1 MITVIKTKLNHV
13 VLRKKRQGGTHQ
25 HAVCVAFGNSFFY
38 VFCVFKKYT
47 KIMCYNKKER
57 YKIKYIRLRPMS
69 WYVRMTGLFPFG
81 RPLIVTWTIP

>member
-38 VFCVFKKYT
+38 VFCVFKKCVYGIC
-47 KIMCYNKKER
+47 KMLK
-57 YKIKYIRLRPMS
+57 
-69 WYVRMTGLFPFG
+69 LFKRWG
-81 RPLIVTWTIP
+81 G